1 MTAGRSVHAP
11 TRRRAGTP
19 TQGEAM
25 PPEVYPAGPLTAQP
39 DRPHSHAFIA
49 PTPAGWTQ
57 VALMEWELTAESWS
71 DEHPHDEYNYALDG
85 VLLVTCD
92 GQTVEVPAGSAVRV
106 PAGTTGHYAAPS
118 MPGCS
123 RSTGPIRRGDRVPST
138 GCPA

>member
-1 MTAGRSVHAP
+1 
-11 TRRRAGTP
+11 
-19 TQGEAM
+19 M

-49 PTPAGWTQ
+49 PGPTGWTQ

-71 DEHPHDEYNYALDG
+71 DEHPHDEYNYVLDG

-106 PAGTTGHYAAPS
+106 PAGTTGHYAAPVHARMLAIYGPNPQGRPTS
-118 MPGCS
+118 VHGLSRLTGGGTRPG
-123 RSTGPIRRGDRVPST
+123 PVVEPSE
-138 GCPA
+138 G